1 MTIPERDLEPMEIR
15 YLSRD
20 LLAERV
26 TKLQVERAALYAE
39 IKALREALA
48 ERAEVPAR

>member
-1 MTIPERDLEPMEIR
+1 MTVRDLDQTELK
-15 YLSRD
+15 YLNRD

-26 TKLQVERAALYAE
+26 AKLQAERAALEAE

-48 ERAEVPAR
+48 EQAPVSA

>member
-1 MTIPERDLEPMEIR
+1 MTVRDLEPMEIR

-26 TKLQVERAALYAE
+26 TKLQQERAELEAE

-48 ERAEVPAR
+48 ERPSVNA

>member
-1 MTIPERDLEPMEIR
+1 MTVRDLEPMEIR
-15 YLSRD
+15 YLSRE

-26 TKLQVERAALYAE
+26 VALQAERAQLESE

-48 ERAEVPAR
+48 ERAEVKA